1 MKDLIKRLT
10 NTFPDATVFHLSV
23 LILRFAISLEIMLAH
38 GLKKIGV
45 GVAVAE
51 QVPNPLHLPEM
62 LNEGFAIAG
71 NLVFPVF
78 VMLGLFTRLAIL
90 PILAI
95 TLTGYFVVH
104 WHDSILEKDTPF
116 MYSIVYLF
124 ILFIGPGK
132 YSLDS
137 RIYKSLN

>member
-1 MKDLIKRLT
+1 MKDLIRRLT
-10 NTFPDATVFHLSV
+10 NTYPEATVFHVTV
-23 LILRFAISLEIMLAH
+23 LIFRFAISLEIMLAH
-38 GLKKIGV
+38 GLKKLGV
-45 GVAVAE
+45 GVATAE
-51 QVPNPLHLPEM
+51 HVPNPLHLPEM

-78 VMLGLFTRLAIL
+78 VTLGLFTRLAIL

-116 MYSIVYLF
+116 MYSIAYLF

-132 YSLDS
+132 YSIDH
-137 RIYKSLN
+137 RICRSLK